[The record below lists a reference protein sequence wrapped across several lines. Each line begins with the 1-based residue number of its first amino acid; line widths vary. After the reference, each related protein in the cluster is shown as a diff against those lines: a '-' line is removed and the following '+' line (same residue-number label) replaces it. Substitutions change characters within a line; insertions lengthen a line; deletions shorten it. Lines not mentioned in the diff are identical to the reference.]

1 VIDRDGRI
9 RYKQLGLITPEIW
22 RDRIQPAIEALR

>member
-1 VIDRDGRI
+1 VIDGAGRI

-22 RDRIQPAIEALR
+22 RTRIEPLIKELK